1 MSMINIIELTIY
13 SFIFISSTIYSVWNF
28 FQTSLLNLYD
38 VDQSDFQTDTWFSR
52 TFAIN
57 YPLDVTDLEW
67 QSAKQYYIGTK
78 ILYLLYHSI
87 GFLITRLIYPQYLP
101 LFIILY
107 SSFILSYLLSLRFL
121 LLILINIG
129 AIFILEFF
137 VLYFGSN
144 INRRWLRI
152 PHYIIF
158 AYSLAIAHRLEF
170 VTADHEQNFLIH
182 VSFSWLNAKLLSC
195 SIDLYDSEY
204 FDDQKKSWRF
214 TLIRL
219 AYLLY
224 FPPFFFGP
232 IYNFDDFHKSIENL
246 ITNSNTRPILT
257 IIEIVQLIRYILWAL
272 ILEIILHFIYSSS
285 FQYYVYIVDTFDSWS
300 LCGLG
305 YSLMILFFLKYFII
319 YGISQ
324 QLAII
329 DGLDNVIASPP
340 ACIGHINQTS
350 YLWQKFDRGLY
361 SFLLK
366 YFYKPLNGSPT
377 SSVLRRMLSAIACF
391 TIIAFWHGL
400 HDSIIVW
407 VMMNILLIYCD
418 RIIAIFFKY
427 NDAYHVKALIES
439 PLLALAYISNIFFLS
454 NYEIGWLFIS
464 KILLGF
470 PFPLLAVLFIFF
482 CSCYV
487 CNRINCKITK

>member
-1 MSMINIIELTIY
+1 M
-13 SFIFISSTIYSVWNF
+13 
-28 FQTSLLNLYD
+28 
-38 VDQSDFQTDTWFSR
+38 
-52 TFAIN
+52 A
-57 YPLDVTDLEW
+57 DLEW
-67 QSAKQYYIGTK
+67 QSAKQYYVGTK

-87 GFLITRLIYPQYLP
+87 GFLITRLIYPQVIYNLTFLYQFINFLFVPKYLP

-232 IYNFDDFHKSIENL
+232 IYNFDDFHKSVCHQFIDL
-246 ITNSNTRPILT
+246 
-257 IIEIVQLIRYILWAL
+257 YIPFY
-272 ILEIILHFIYSSS
+272 H
-285 FQYYVYIVDTFDSWS
+285 TF
-300 LCGLG
+300 C
-305 YSLMILFFLKYFII
+305 
-319 YGISQ
+319 
-324 QLAII
+324 
-329 DGLDNVIASPP
+329 
-340 ACIGHINQTS
+340 T
-350 YLWQKFDRGLY
+350 
-361 SFLLK
+361 
-366 YFYKPLNGSPT
+366 
-377 SSVLRRMLSAIACF
+377 
-391 TIIAFWHGL
+391 
-400 HDSIIVW
+400 
-407 VMMNILLIYCD
+407 
-418 RIIAIFFKY
+418 
-427 NDAYHVKALIES
+427 
-439 PLLALAYISNIFFLS
+439 
-454 NYEIGWLFIS
+454 
-464 KILLGF
+464 
-470 PFPLLAVLFIFF
+470 
-482 CSCYV
+482 
-487 CNRINCKITK
+487 